1 MGINK
6 KSNLKKKNII
16 NFINIKTG
24 LNISYSNKIL
34 DNLISVLKESIK
46 KDNIKINNFGTFK
59 LLKKKQ
65 RLGRN
70 PKTNEIYNIKAR
82 TSLSFIASKKII
94 KQINND

>member
-6 KSNLKKKNII
+6 KSNLKKKKII

-24 LNISYSNKIL
+24 LNNSYSSKIL

-46 KDNIKINNFGTFK
+46 KDNFGTFK